1 MWAARTGPEQAV
13 SNLAQW
19 VTLFGIH
26 RISVWLRDRTID
38 RIAYLWARVAM
49 ILLVVIGI
57 LGLVYAEQAKEKIII
72 DATQEY
78 LID

>member
-1 MWAARTGPEQAV
+1 
-13 SNLAQW
+13 
-19 VTLFGIH
+19 
-26 RISVWLRDRTID
+26 
-38 RIAYLWARVAM
+38 M

-72 DATQEY
+72 DATPEY